1 MLSYRH
7 SFHAGNPADVIKHLV
22 LIETLTYLTQKDK
35 PLEYIDTHSGV
46 GIYRLANADAQK
58 TQEYLDGIA
67 KLWQY
72 TGDNQAIANYVERVK
87 QFNKGELEFY
97 PGSPLVADSLLRD
110 SDKRWL
116 FELHPQDSE
125 SLKNNMA
132 ELSTRRKQTH
142 VRKENG
148 FAGLLGLLPPQA
160 KRGCVL
166 IDPPYEIKSDY
177 EQVVKTVKK
186 ANARFNSG
194 TIMIWYPVVTRE
206 RIEKMEQGLIASG
219 IRNIQLFELATSADS
234 DELGMTASG
243 MIVINPPWT
252 LKKTWMHV
260 YQNLFPCYRMKVVF
274 TVANNSLKN
283 KKSRKMRLFLC
294 IKQALVS

>member
-132 ELSTRRKQTH
+132 ELSTRRKQTY

-148 FAGLLGLLPPQA
+148 FSGLLGLLPPQA

-252 LKKTWMHV
+252 LKKTM
-260 YQNLFPCYRMKVVF
+260 NACLPE
-274 TVANNSLKN
+274 
-283 KKSRKMRLFLC
+283 
-294 IKQALVS
+294 LVSLLSDDSGFYRSEQLVEE

>member
-22 LIETLTYLTQKDK
+22 LIETISYLTKKDK

-46 GIYRLANADAQK
+46 GVYRLATAEAQK
-58 TQEYLDGIA
+58 TQEYLEGIA

-72 TGDNQAIANYVERVK
+72 QGENDAIKRYVDKVK
-87 QFNKGELEFY
+87 QFNQGELEIY
-97 PGSPLVADSLLRD
+97 PGSPMVADSLLREN
-110 SDKRWL
+110 DKRWL
-116 FELHPQDSE
+116 FELHPKDSE

-132 ELSTRRKQTH
+132 ELSRRRKQTF

-148 FAGLLGLLPPQA
+148 FKGVLGLLPPQA

-186 ANARFNSG
+186 AVERFNSG
-194 TIMIWYPVVTRE
+194 TIMIWYPVVSRE
-206 RIEKMEQGLIASG
+206 RIDAMETGLIASG
-219 IRNIQLFELATSADS
+219 IRNIQLFELATQADT
-234 DELGMTASG
+234 DEHGMTASG

-252 LKKTWMHV
+252 LKQTMDEC
-260 YQNLFPCYRMKVVF
+260 LPE
-274 TVANNSLKN
+274 
-283 KKSRKMRLFLC
+283 
-294 IKQALVS
+294 LVSLLSSEGGFYRSEQLVEE

>member
-22 LIETLTYLTQKDK
+22 LIETLSYLTKKDK

-46 GIYRLANADAQK
+46 GIYRLETAEAQK

-72 TGDNQAIANYVERVK
+72 QGDHNAIANYVAKVK
-87 QFNKGELEFY
+87 QFNQGELEVY
-97 PGSPLVADSLLRD
+97 PGSPMVADSLLRD
-110 SDKRWL
+110 DDKRWL
-116 FELHPQDSE
+116 FELHPKDSE
-125 SLKNNMA
+125 SLKNNMV
-132 ELSTRRKQTH
+132 ELSTRRKQTF

-148 FAGLLGLLPPQA
+148 FQGLLGLLPPKA

-186 ANARFNSG
+186 AYEKFNSG
-194 TIMIWYPVVTRE
+194 TIMIWYPVVSRE
-206 RIEKMEQGLIASG
+206 RIDIMEAGLINSG

-234 DELGMTASG
+234 EELGMTASG

-252 LKKTWMHV
+252 LKQTMDEC
-260 YQNLFPCYRMKVVF
+260 LPE
-274 TVANNSLKN
+274 
-283 KKSRKMRLFLC
+283 
-294 IKQALVS
+294 LVSLLADDDGFYRSEQLVEE

>member
-132 ELSTRRKQTH
+132 ELSTRRKQTY

-148 FAGLLGLLPPQA
+148 FSGLLGLLPPQA

-219 IRNIQLFELATSADS
+219 VRNIQLFELATSADS

-252 LKKTWMHV
+252 LKKTMDAC
-260 YQNLFPCYRMKVVF
+260 LPE
-274 TVANNSLKN
+274 
-283 KKSRKMRLFLC
+283 
-294 IKQALVS
+294 LVSLLSDDGGFYRSEQLVEE

>member
-22 LIETLTYLTQKDK
+22 LIETLSYLTKKDK

-46 GIYRLANADAQK
+46 GIYRLATAEAQK

-72 TGDNQAIANYVERVK
+72 QGDHNAIANYVAKVK
-87 QFNKGELEFY
+87 QFNQGELEVY
-97 PGSPLVADSLLRD
+97 PGSPMVADSLLREH
-110 SDKRWL
+110 DKRWL
-116 FELHPQDSE
+116 FELHPKDSE

-132 ELSTRRKQTH
+132 ELSNRRKQTF

-148 FAGLLGLLPPQA
+148 FQGLLGLLPPQA

-186 ANARFNSG
+186 AYEKFNSG
-194 TIMIWYPVVTRE
+194 TIMIWYPVVSRE
-206 RIEKMEQGLIASG
+206 RIDIMEAGLINSG

-234 DELGMTASG
+234 EELGMTASG

-252 LKKTWMHV
+252 LKQTMDECLPELV
-260 YQNLFPCYRMKVVF
+260 TLLVDEGGFYR
-274 TVANNSLKN
+274 SE
-283 KKSRKMRLFLC
+283 
-294 IKQALVS
+294 QLVEE

>member
-22 LIETLTYLTQKDK
+22 LIETLSYLTKKDK

-46 GIYRLANADAQK
+46 GIYRLATAEAQK

-72 TGDNQAIANYVERVK
+72 QGENGAIANYVAKVK
-87 QFNKGELEFY
+87 QFNQGELEVY
-97 PGSPLVADSLLRD
+97 PGSPMVADSLLREH
-110 SDKRWL
+110 DKRWL
-116 FELHPQDSE
+116 FELHPKDSE
-125 SLKNNMA
+125 SLKNNMV
-132 ELSTRRKQTH
+132 ELSNRRKQTF

-148 FAGLLGLLPPQA
+148 FQGLIGLLPPQA

-186 ANARFNSG
+186 AYEKFNSG
-194 TIMIWYPVVTRE
+194 TIMIWYPVVSRE
-206 RIEKMEQGLIASG
+206 RIDIMEAGLINSG

-234 DELGMTASG
+234 EELGMTASG

-252 LKKTWMHV
+252 LKQTMDECLPELV
-260 YQNLFPCYRMKVVF
+260 TLLADEGGFYR
-274 TVANNSLKN
+274 SE
-283 KKSRKMRLFLC
+283 
-294 IKQALVS
+294 QLVEE

>member
-22 LIETLTYLTQKDK
+22 LIETISYLTKKDK

-46 GIYRLANADAQK
+46 GVYRLATAEAQK
-58 TQEYLDGIA
+58 TQEYLEGIA

-72 TGDNQAIANYVERVK
+72 QGDNDAIKRYVAKVK
-87 QFNKGELEFY
+87 QFNQGELEIY
-97 PGSPLVADSLLRD
+97 PGSPMVADSLLREN
-110 SDKRWL
+110 DKRWL
-116 FELHPQDSE
+116 FELHPKDSE
-125 SLKNNMA
+125 SLKHNMA
-132 ELSTRRKQTH
+132 ELSRRRKQTF

-148 FAGLLGLLPPQA
+148 FKGVLGLLPPQA

-186 ANARFNSG
+186 AVERFNSG
-194 TIMIWYPVVTRE
+194 TIMIWYPVVSRE
-206 RIEKMEQGLIASG
+206 RIDAMEAGLIASG
-219 IRNIQLFELATSADS
+219 IRNIQLFELATQADT
-234 DELGMTASG
+234 DEHGMTASG

-252 LKKTWMHV
+252 LKQTMDEC
-260 YQNLFPCYRMKVVF
+260 LPE
-274 TVANNSLKN
+274 
-283 KKSRKMRLFLC
+283 
-294 IKQALVS
+294 LVSLLSSEGGFYRSEQLVEE

>member
-22 LIETLTYLTQKDK
+22 LIETISYLTKKDK

-46 GIYRLANADAQK
+46 GVYRLATAEAQK
-58 TQEYLDGIA
+58 TQEYLEGIA

-72 TGDNQAIANYVERVK
+72 QGENDAIKRYVAKVK
-87 QFNKGELEFY
+87 QFNRGELEIY
-97 PGSPLVADSLLRD
+97 PGSPMVADSLLREN
-110 SDKRWL
+110 DKRWL
-116 FELHPQDSE
+116 FELHPKDSE
-125 SLKNNMA
+125 SLKHNMA
-132 ELSTRRKQTH
+132 ELSRRRKQTF

-148 FAGLLGLLPPQA
+148 FKGVLGLLPPQA

-186 ANARFNSG
+186 AVERFNSG
-194 TIMIWYPVVTRE
+194 TIMIWYPVVSRE
-206 RIEKMEQGLIASG
+206 RIDAMEAGLIASG
-219 IRNIQLFELATSADS
+219 IRNIQLFELATQADT
-234 DELGMTASG
+234 DEHGMTASG

-252 LKKTWMHV
+252 LKKTMDEC
-260 YQNLFPCYRMKVVF
+260 LPE
-274 TVANNSLKN
+274 
-283 KKSRKMRLFLC
+283 
-294 IKQALVS
+294 LVSLLSSEGGFYRSEQLVEE

>member
-22 LIETLTYLTQKDK
+22 LIETISYLTKKDK

-46 GIYRLANADAQK
+46 GVYRLATAEAQK
-58 TQEYLDGIA
+58 TQEYLEGIA

-72 TGDNQAIANYVERVK
+72 QGENDAIKRYVAKVK
-87 QFNKGELEFY
+87 QFNQGELEIY
-97 PGSPLVADSLLRD
+97 PGSPMVADSLLREN
-110 SDKRWL
+110 DKRWL
-116 FELHPQDSE
+116 FELHPKDSE
-125 SLKNNMA
+125 SLKHNMA
-132 ELSTRRKQTH
+132 ELSRRRKQTF

-148 FAGLLGLLPPQA
+148 FKGVLGLLPPQA

-186 ANARFNSG
+186 AVERFNSG
-194 TIMIWYPVVTRE
+194 TIMIWYPVVSRE
-206 RIEKMEQGLIASG
+206 RIDAMEAGLIASG
-219 IRNIQLFELATSADS
+219 MRNIQLFELATQADT
-234 DELGMTASG
+234 DEHGMTASG

-252 LKKTWMHV
+252 LKKTMDEC
-260 YQNLFPCYRMKVVF
+260 LPE
-274 TVANNSLKN
+274 
-283 KKSRKMRLFLC
+283 
-294 IKQALVS
+294 LVSLLSIEGGFYRSEQLVEE

>member
-22 LIETLTYLTQKDK
+22 LIETISYLTKKDK

-46 GIYRLANADAQK
+46 GVYRLATAEAQK
-58 TQEYLDGIA
+58 TQEYLEGIA

-72 TGDNQAIANYVERVK
+72 QGENDAIKRYVAKVK
-87 QFNKGELEFY
+87 QFNQGELEIY
-97 PGSPLVADSLLRD
+97 PGSPMVADSLLREN
-110 SDKRWL
+110 DKRWL
-116 FELHPQDSE
+116 FELHPKDSE
-125 SLKNNMA
+125 SLKHNMA
-132 ELSTRRKQTH
+132 ELSRRRKQTF

-148 FAGLLGLLPPQA
+148 FKGVLGLLPPQA

-186 ANARFNSG
+186 AVERFNSG
-194 TIMIWYPVVTRE
+194 TIMIWYPVVSRE
-206 RIEKMEQGLIASG
+206 RIDAMETGLIASG
-219 IRNIQLFELATSADS
+219 IRNIQLFELATQADT
-234 DELGMTASG
+234 DEHGMTASG

-252 LKKTWMHV
+252 LKQTMDEC
-260 YQNLFPCYRMKVVF
+260 LPE
-274 TVANNSLKN
+274 
-283 KKSRKMRLFLC
+283 
-294 IKQALVS
+294 LVSLLSIEGGFYRSEQLVEE

>member
-22 LIETLTYLTQKDK
+22 LIETISYLTKKDK

-46 GIYRLANADAQK
+46 GVYRLATAEAQK
-58 TQEYLDGIA
+58 TQEYLEGIA

-72 TGDNQAIANYVERVK
+72 QGENDAIKRYVAKVK
-87 QFNKGELEFY
+87 QFNQGELEIY
-97 PGSPLVADSLLRD
+97 PGSPMVADSLLREN
-110 SDKRWL
+110 DKRWL
-116 FELHPQDSE
+116 FELHPKDSE
-125 SLKNNMA
+125 SLKHNMA
-132 ELSTRRKQTH
+132 ELSRRRKQTF

-148 FAGLLGLLPPQA
+148 FKGVLGLLPPQA

-186 ANARFNSG
+186 AVERFNSG
-194 TIMIWYPVVTRE
+194 TIMIWYPVVSRE
-206 RIEKMEQGLIASG
+206 RIDAMEAGLIASG
-219 IRNIQLFELATSADS
+219 IRNIQLFELATQADT
-234 DELGMTASG
+234 DEHGMTASG

-252 LKKTWMHV
+252 LKKTMDEC
-260 YQNLFPCYRMKVVF
+260 LPE
-274 TVANNSLKN
+274 
-283 KKSRKMRLFLC
+283 
-294 IKQALVS
+294 LVSLLSSEGGFYRSEQLVEE

>member
-72 TGDNQAIANYVERVK
+72 KGDNQAIANYVERVK

-132 ELSTRRKQTH
+132 ELSTRRKQTY

-252 LKKTWMHV
+252 LKKTMDAC
-260 YQNLFPCYRMKVVF
+260 LPE
-274 TVANNSLKN
+274 
-283 KKSRKMRLFLC
+283 
-294 IKQALVS
+294 LVSLLSDDDGFYRSEQLVEE

>member
-22 LIETLTYLTQKDK
+22 LIETISYLTKKDK

-46 GIYRLANADAQK
+46 GVYRLATAEAQK
-58 TQEYLDGIA
+58 TQEYLEGIA

-72 TGDNQAIANYVERVK
+72 QGENDAIKRYVAKVK
-87 QFNKGELEFY
+87 QFNQGELEIY
-97 PGSPLVADSLLRD
+97 PGSPMVADSLLREN
-110 SDKRWL
+110 DKRWL
-116 FELHPQDSE
+116 FELHPKDSE

-132 ELSTRRKQTH
+132 ELSRRRKQTF

-148 FAGLLGLLPPQA
+148 FKGVLGLLPPQA

-186 ANARFNSG
+186 AVERFNSG
-194 TIMIWYPVVTRE
+194 TIMIWYPVVSRE
-206 RIEKMEQGLIASG
+206 RIDAMEAGLIASG
-219 IRNIQLFELATSADS
+219 IRNIQLFELATQADT
-234 DELGMTASG
+234 DEHGMTASG

-252 LKKTWMHV
+252 LKKTMDEC
-260 YQNLFPCYRMKVVF
+260 LPE
-274 TVANNSLKN
+274 
-283 KKSRKMRLFLC
+283 
-294 IKQALVS
+294 LVSLLSSEGGFYRSEQLVEE

>member
-22 LIETLTYLTQKDK
+22 LIETISYLTKKDK

-46 GIYRLANADAQK
+46 GVYRLATAEAQK
-58 TQEYLDGIA
+58 TQEYLEGIA

-72 TGDNQAIANYVERVK
+72 QGENDAIKRYVDKVK
-87 QFNKGELEFY
+87 QFNQGELEIY
-97 PGSPLVADSLLRD
+97 PGSPMVADSLLREN
-110 SDKRWL
+110 DKRWL
-116 FELHPQDSE
+116 FELHPKDSE

-132 ELSTRRKQTH
+132 ELSRRRKQTF

-148 FAGLLGLLPPQA
+148 FKGVLGLLPPQA

-186 ANARFNSG
+186 AVEKFNSG
-194 TIMIWYPVVTRE
+194 TIMIWYPVVSRE
-206 RIEKMEQGLIASG
+206 RIDAMETGLIASG
-219 IRNIQLFELATSADS
+219 MRNIQLFELATQADT
-234 DELGMTASG
+234 DEHGMTASG

-252 LKKTWMHV
+252 LKKTMDEC
-260 YQNLFPCYRMKVVF
+260 LPE
-274 TVANNSLKN
+274 
-283 KKSRKMRLFLC
+283 
-294 IKQALVS
+294 LVSLLSSEGGFYRSEQLVEE

>member
-22 LIETLTYLTQKDK
+22 LIETISYLTKKDK

-46 GIYRLANADAQK
+46 GVYRLATAEAQK
-58 TQEYLDGIA
+58 TQEYLEGIA

-72 TGDNQAIANYVERVK
+72 QGENDAIKRYVAKVK
-87 QFNKGELEFY
+87 QFNQGELEIY
-97 PGSPLVADSLLRD
+97 PGSPMVADSLLREN
-110 SDKRWL
+110 DKRWL
-116 FELHPQDSE
+116 FELHPKDSE
-125 SLKNNMA
+125 SLKHNMA
-132 ELSTRRKQTH
+132 ELSRRRKQTF

-148 FAGLLGLLPPQA
+148 FKGVLGLLPPQA

-186 ANARFNSG
+186 AVERFNSG
-194 TIMIWYPVVTRE
+194 TIMIWYPVVSRE
-206 RIEKMEQGLIASG
+206 RIDAMEAGLIASG
-219 IRNIQLFELATSADS
+219 IRNIQLFELATQADT
-234 DELGMTASG
+234 DEHGMTASG

-252 LKKTWMHV
+252 LKKTMDEC
-260 YQNLFPCYRMKVVF
+260 LPE
-274 TVANNSLKN
+274 
-283 KKSRKMRLFLC
+283 
-294 IKQALVS
+294 LVSFLSGEGGFYRSEQLVEE

>member
-22 LIETLTYLTQKDK
+22 LIETLSYLTKKDK
-35 PLEYIDTHSGV
+35 TLEYIDTHSGV
-46 GIYRLANADAQK
+46 GVYRLATAEAQK

-72 TGDNQAIANYVERVK
+72 QGENEAIANYVAKVK
-87 QFNKGELEFY
+87 QFNQDELEVY
-97 PGSPLVADSLLRD
+97 PGSPLVADSLLREH
-110 SDKRWL
+110 DKRWL
-116 FELHPQDSE
+116 FELHPKDSE
-125 SLKNNMA
+125 SLKSNMA
-132 ELSTRRKQTH
+132 ELSNRRKQTF

-148 FAGLLGLLPPQA
+148 FQGLLGLLPPQA

-186 ANARFNSG
+186 AYEKFNSG
-194 TIMIWYPVVTRE
+194 TIMIWYPVVSRE
-206 RIEKMEQGLIASG
+206 RIDIMETGLINSG

-252 LKKTWMHV
+252 LKQTMDKC
-260 YQNLFPCYRMKVVF
+260 LPE
-274 TVANNSLKN
+274 
-283 KKSRKMRLFLC
+283 
-294 IKQALVS
+294 LVSLLSDDGGFYRSEQLVEE

>member
-22 LIETLTYLTQKDK
+22 LIETLSYLTKKDK

-46 GIYRLANADAQK
+46 GIYRLATAEAQK

-72 TGDNQAIANYVERVK
+72 QGDHNAIANYVAKVK
-87 QFNKGELEFY
+87 QFNQGELEVY
-97 PGSPLVADSLLRD
+97 PGSPMVADSLLREH
-110 SDKRWL
+110 DKRWL
-116 FELHPQDSE
+116 FELHPKDSE

-132 ELSTRRKQTH
+132 ELSNRRKQTF

-148 FAGLLGLLPPQA
+148 FQGLLGLLPPQA

-186 ANARFNSG
+186 AYEKFNSG
-194 TIMIWYPVVTRE
+194 TIMIWYPVVSRE
-206 RIEKMEQGLIASG
+206 RIDIMEAGLINSG

-234 DELGMTASG
+234 EELGMTASG

-252 LKKTWMHV
+252 LKQTMDEC
-260 YQNLFPCYRMKVVF
+260 LPE
-274 TVANNSLKN
+274 
-283 KKSRKMRLFLC
+283 
-294 IKQALVS
+294 LVSLLADEGGFYRSEQLVEE